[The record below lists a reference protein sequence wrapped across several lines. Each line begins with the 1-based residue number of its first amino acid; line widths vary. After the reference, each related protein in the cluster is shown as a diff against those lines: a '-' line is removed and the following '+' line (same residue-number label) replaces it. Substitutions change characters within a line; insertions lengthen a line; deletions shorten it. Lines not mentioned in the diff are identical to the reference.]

1 MTDLAVN
8 LPGLK
13 LKNPIMPASGCFGF
27 GREYSELYDLSKL
40 GALMMKAATGEER
53 FGNPTPRVAE
63 TTSGMLNAIGLQN
76 PGVEKIIKREI
87 PFLANYDVPLIANI
101 AGSSIE
107 EYERVAAAFKRTDK
121 VHALELNISCPNV
134 KEGGI
139 QFGTEPDMAAS
150 VTEIVKKASNLPV
163 YVKLSPNVSD
173 IVAMAKAVEG
183 AGADGLSMI
192 NTLTGMQIHLPSR
205 KPLIANKTGG
215 LSGAAIKPIAIR
227 MIYEVRQQ
235 VSIPIIGMGGITNT
249 EDVLEFLL
257 AGASAVAVGTANFQN
272 PLVCPEIITE
282 LPQTLEEYG
291 FNSVNDVIGKGAVV
305 L

>member
-1 MTDLAVN
+1 MDLSVK
-8 LPGLK
+8 LPGLS
-13 LKNPIMPASGCFGF
+13 LKNPVMPASGCFGF
-27 GREYSELYDLSKL
+27 GREYSRFYDLSKL
-40 GALMMKAATGEER
+40 GAVIMKAATQSER

-63 TTSGMLNAIGLQN
+63 TSSGMLNAIGLQN
-76 PGVEKIIKREI
+76 PGVNKIIESEI
-87 PFLANYDVPLIANI
+87 PFLADYDTCIIANV
-101 AGSSIE
+101 AGSSVE
-107 EYERVAAAFKRTDK
+107 EYKIVAQAFNHTDK
-121 VHALELNISCPNV
+121 VDALELNISCPNV

-139 QFGTEPDMAAS
+139 QFGTDPNMAAH
-150 VTEIVKKASNLPV
+150 VTEVVKKASNLPV
-163 YVKLSPNVSD
+163 YVKLSPNVTD
-173 IVAMAKAVEG
+173 IVSMAKAVES

-215 LSGAAIKPIAIR
+215 LSGPAIKPIAIR